1 MIFHLGYP
9 KCASTKLQLEF
20 ANSDC
25 MYLGC
30 NPKNEIGNFYD
41 KNIGTFFD
49 SIFRFGTDTQFK
61 QYYERIAKILNQLN
75 QIQQNK
81 LVLSLESSIK
91 RIVPF
96 DLPTDIKIQRLGK
109 VLPKGTTF
117 VILHRPIKEHLFSQ
131 YRDFINCGYAYSF
144 KDFISEMNL
153 IWDYGFVSDLCLNSI
168 FKLITHTFPDSRILL
183 ADIKKPNFLSKVFRF
198 LNLSSNISKNKIN
211 EGILID
217 SYRNHLEFNQSQ
229 LNQKSFLDMIEVHRV
244 FPYGNIDD
252 NFKFK
257 YARMRNIHKK
267 LDLDQ
272 NPFKNSS
279 ITNIKWP
286 DYINRLDEDNNIFLS
301 NKKMLSNLI
310 IV

>member
-25 MYLGC
+25 IYLGC
-30 NPKNEIGNFYD
+30 NPKNEIGNFYH

-49 SIFRFGTDTQFK
+49 SIFRFGTDKQFK
-61 QYYERIAKILNQLN
+61 KNYVSISDFLNQLN

-81 LVLSLESSIK
+81 LVLSFESAIK

-96 DLPTDIKIQRLGK
+96 DLPTDIKVQRLRK

-117 VILHRPIKEHLFSQ
+117 LILHRPIKEHLFSQ

-144 KDFISEMNL
+144 NDFISEMNL
-153 IWDYGFVSDLCLNSI
+153 IWDYGFVSDLCFNNI
-168 FKLITHTFPDSRILL
+168 FKLITHAFPDSKILL
-183 ADIKKPNFLSKVFRF
+183 ADIKKTDFLSKIFKF
-198 LNLSSNISKNKIN
+198 LNLNNDISNKKVN
-211 EGILID
+211 EGILLN
-217 SYRNHLEFNQSQ
+217 SYKNHLEFNQSQ

-244 FPYGNIDD
+244 FPHGKIDD

-257 YARMRNIHKK
+257 YARMRNIHKNLH
-267 LDLDQ
+267 LDK
-272 NPFKNSS
+272 NKFKNSS
-279 ITNIKWP
+279 FTNIKWP
-286 DYINRLDEDNNIFLS
+286 DYINRLDKDNKNFLS
-301 NKKMLSNLI
+301 NKKTLNNLFLI
-310 IV
+310 